1 MVAVI
6 YLSAFNLSAIMHSS
20 SDQNLELEISHL
32 LFHCLVYELQQSY
45 PEHISPLFFYIKSSL
60 NPEVHASPQF
70 KVWGFSVI

>member
-32 LFHCLVYELQQSY
+32 LFHCLVYELQQS
-45 PEHISPLFFYIKSSL
+45 
-60 NPEVHASPQF
+60 
-70 KVWGFSVI
+70 